1 MREWR
6 LDEKMRLR
14 MDERRNFKAELRRI
28 PRGWVI
34 GRRWKKVERQ
44 ESEDRKKV
52 ERQGCERNGKKGT

>member
-34 GRRWKKVERQ
+34 GRRWKKVQ
-44 ESEDRKKV
+44 RK
-52 ERQGCERNGKKGT
+52 G